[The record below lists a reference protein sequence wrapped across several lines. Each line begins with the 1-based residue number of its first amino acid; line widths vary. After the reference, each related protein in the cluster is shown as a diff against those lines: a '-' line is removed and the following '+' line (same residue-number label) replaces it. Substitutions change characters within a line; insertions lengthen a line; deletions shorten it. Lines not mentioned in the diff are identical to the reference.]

1 LPDASLRQAHQLAER
16 VCQAT
21 RELKIKLPDI
31 EQTIRVTVSIGI
43 AAWSIEKFN
52 SIDDMLEI
60 ADQALYKAKH
70 TGRDKVC

>member
-1 LPDASLRQAHQLAER
+1 LCLVLSLRDTAGYFDYFL
-16 VCQAT
+16 
-21 RELKIKLPDI
+21 LF
-31 EQTIRVTVSIGI
+31 IGI